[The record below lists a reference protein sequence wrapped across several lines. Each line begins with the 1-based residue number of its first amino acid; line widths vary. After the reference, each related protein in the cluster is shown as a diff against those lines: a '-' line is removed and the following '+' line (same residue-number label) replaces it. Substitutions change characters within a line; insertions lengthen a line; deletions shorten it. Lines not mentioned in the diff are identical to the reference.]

1 MQKNVVVWFRQD
13 LRVHDNPALHEALKH
28 GNVLPVYVFDGS
40 LKDPQLGIASKW
52 WLSHSLKKL
61 NEKLSGC
68 LNTYKGNAEKVLTS
82 LVKKYGITHL
92 FFNACYEPGRREQD
106 AHIMREL
113 EKLGVAVVVSHGS
126 LLWEPKDVL
135 KEDGTPY
142 KVFTP
147 FYKNAVA
154 NVPAPRAPLS
164 EPAEFDVIKTTDAVA
179 IDALELIDTK
189 HPVNYSKFWEPGED
203 AALKKLTH
211 FIDHG
216 LDGYAQARDFAD
228 RDQTSHLSPYLHFGE
243 ISPNDIWHKMQL
255 EKVKSKITPTD
266 REKLLT
272 ELCWR
277 EFSYSLLYN
286 FPDLCRKN
294 FQSKFD
300 AFPWKSD
307 TKLMHAWQQGRTGY
321 PIVDAG
327 MRQLLQTGY
336 MHNRV
341 RMVVASFLTKNLMQ
355 FWRHGADWF
364 WDHLVDADL
373 ANNSQNW
380 QWVAGCGVDAAP
392 FFRIF
397 NPVTQGEKFDPTGVY
412 TKKYVPELKNMDIKY
427 LFNPWAAPATVLQ
440 KAGVVLGRT
449 YPMPMVEIDETRK
462 KALMAY
468 EKLKN

>member
-13 LRVHDNPALHEALKH
+13 LRLHDNPALHEAVKQ
-28 GNVLPVYVFDGS
+28 GNVLPVFIFDGS
-40 LKDPQLGIASKW
+40 VKDPQLGAASKW
-52 WLSHSLKKL
+52 WLSQSLKKL

-68 LNTYKGNAEKVLTS
+68 LNTYKGNAEKVLTT
-82 LVKKYGITHL
+82 LVKKYDVTHL

-106 AHIMREL
+106 AHIVREL
-113 EKLGVAVVVSHGS
+113 EKLGVEVAVSHGS
-126 LLWEPKDVL
+126 LLWAPEDVL

-147 FYKNAVA
+147 FYKNALA
-154 NVPAPRAPLS
+154 NAPKPRSPLP
-164 EPAEFDVIKTTDAVA
+164 EPEEFDAIKATDSVE
-179 IDALELIDTK
+179 IKNLELLDSK
-189 HPVNYSKFWEPGED
+189 HPVNFSKFWQPGED
-203 AALKKLTH
+203 AALKKLAQ
-211 FIDHG
+211 FIEHG
-216 LDGYAQARDFAD
+216 LDGYAEGRDFAD
-228 RDQTSHLSPYLHFGE
+228 RDQTSRLSPHLHFGE
-243 ISPNDIWHKMQL
+243 ISPNHIWHSMHS
-255 EKVKSKITPTD
+255 EAVKSKVLPVD
-266 REKLLT
+266 CEKFLT

-277 EFSYSLLYN
+277 EFSYSLLFN
-286 FPDLCRKN
+286 FPDLPRKN
-294 FQSKFD
+294 FQPKFD

-307 TKLMHAWQQGRTGY
+307 AKLMHVWQQGRTGY

-341 RMVVASFLTKNLMQ
+341 RMIVASFLTKNLMQ

-364 WDHLVDADL
+364 WQHLVDADL
-373 ANNSQNW
+373 ANNSASW
-380 QWVAGCGVDAAP
+380 QWVAGSGVDAAP

-397 NPVTQGEKFDPTGVY
+397 NPVTQGEKFDPTGAY

-427 LFNPWAAPATVLQ
+427 LFNPWVAPAAVLQ

-462 KALMAY
+462 KALAAY
-468 EKLKN
+468 EKLKG